1 MNLFSDDIINEE
13 FLIPI
18 IFFVKI
24 VNLGYWVNDELIILM
39 A

>member
-13 FLIPI
+13 FLISI